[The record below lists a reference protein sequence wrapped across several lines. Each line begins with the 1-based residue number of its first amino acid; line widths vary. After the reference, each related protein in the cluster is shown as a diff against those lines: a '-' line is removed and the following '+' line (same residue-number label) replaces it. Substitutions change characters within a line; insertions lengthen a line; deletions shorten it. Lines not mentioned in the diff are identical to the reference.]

1 MKYVFMTPEKAKEL
15 LDINVRNRSINQRLV
30 NRIAGDISRGKWQV
44 NGETIKVSSTNKLL
58 DGQHRLSAIIKSG
71 MPCHLWVVE
80 GLDDNCHA
88 TIDSGLPRGAH
99 HTLQTESIQNASL
112 LASAIALIK
121 KIENK
126 EIATSKRASNIDIL
140 DDYRKDPEGLNAAAR
155 FITGRS
161 WLKRY
166 AGNSVACA
174 CYYIASKLSKSQA
187 SEFFEKLASGA
198 GLDEGSPI
206 LTCRNFMIKQREM
219 RGIAEVGRQ
228 LKFQTYQVIAKCWN
242 AYREGSKL
250 SRIIICSNDQID
262 LK

>member
-71 MPCHLWVVE
+71 MPCHLWMVD

-99 HTLQTESIQNASL
+99 HTLQIENIRNANL

-121 KIENK
+121 KIENR
-126 EIATSKRASNIDIL
+126 EITTSKRPSNVAIL
-140 DDYRKDPEGLNAAAR
+140 DNYNKDPDGFNGATR
-155 FITGRS
+155 FITGRL
-161 WLKRY
+161 WLRKY
-166 AGNSVACA
+166 VGGSVACA
-174 CYYIASKLSKSQA
+174 CYYIASKISKDQA
-187 SEFFEKLASGA
+187 NEFFDKLASGA

-206 LTCRNFMIKQREM
+206 LTCRNFMIKQRES
-219 RGIAEVGRQ
+219 RGIAEAGRQ

-250 SRIIICSNDQID
+250 SKIILRSNDQID